1 MCSTLLLH
9 FYFRFSDRS
18 DSAKAAELEACELLQ
33 TYCNNIDSTF
43 LISLLKTEQGDLPEG
58 FDFNSSNDNVDNG
71 GDNLKRTAHC
81 LSKDEVINVKE
92 EVVKSDN
99 YIEPRGIYF
108 SLGACF

>member
-1 MCSTLLLH
+1 MYSTLLLH

-58 FDFNSSNDNVDNG
+58 FDFNSSNDNVDN
-71 GDNLKRTAHC
+71 LKMTTHC
-81 LSKDEVINVKE
+81 LSKDEEINAKE